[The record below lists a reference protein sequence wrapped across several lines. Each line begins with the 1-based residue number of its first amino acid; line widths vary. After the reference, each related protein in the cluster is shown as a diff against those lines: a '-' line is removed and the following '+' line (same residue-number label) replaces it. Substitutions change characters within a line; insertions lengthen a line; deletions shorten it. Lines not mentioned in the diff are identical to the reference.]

1 MVILFHFKTTSL
13 KWAISAI
20 QQSHSLSLVGSFSH
34 LLRLLYYISSLLQHL
49 PPSHSKLITLLLVS
63 EKQNLSKENFL
74 ILSTW
79 VCFFLF
85 VCFVFVF
92 LLYLHLYLYTLP
104 PHLLLWILSPSPK
117 ANLLLIHGISF
128 LLLLYHQKFSSLLN
142 ISH

>member
-79 VCFFLF
+79 VCFF
-85 VCFVFVF
+85 CVFVLF
-92 LLYLHLYLYTLP
+92 LFFYSTCTYTYILCLP
-104 PHLLLWILSPSPK
+104 TCYY
-117 ANLLLIHGISF
+117 GYF
-128 LLLLYHQKFSSLLN
+128 LLLLKPIFYLYTGFHSCCFCTIKSFPLY
-142 ISH
+142 